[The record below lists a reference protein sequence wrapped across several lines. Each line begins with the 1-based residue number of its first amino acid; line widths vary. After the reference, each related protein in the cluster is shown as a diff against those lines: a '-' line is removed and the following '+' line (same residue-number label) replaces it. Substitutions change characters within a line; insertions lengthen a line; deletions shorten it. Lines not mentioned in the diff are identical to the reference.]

1 MPKPLFRVPENLVQE
16 WPEIF
21 EDMWISTM
29 PVNYLHTLQIE
40 FKNGRVWEINITE
53 QLARTEAE
61 MLSNKLLDTFKEYRD
76 SIKKVDFK
84 INVGKLKDDILSSTK
99 DLL

>member
-1 MPKPLFRVPENLVQE
+1 M
-16 WPEIF
+16 
-21 EDMWISTM
+21 
-29 PVNYLHTLQIE
+29 
-40 FKNGRVWEINITE
+40 WEINITE